1 MSGEIPILKPD
12 PRIYPEK
19 VSERTRLILS
29 LRPHGVRQ
37 TTFHYKPSDYFEEE
51 EVISPGFGSKALAI
65 ILQARE
71 CPWVCVMCDLWRGTR
86 ESTLPQNSITRQ
98 IEFVYKNLGYLS
110 GNSCE
115 MLKKRTWYAGFS
127 REIRNHPTRIIKLY
141 NAGSFFDAASIPP
154 EEYYTIAQ
162 RVVGFDRVI
171 VECHPKLV
179 GNRILDFLECLKKAV
194 DETGLSEPPKLEVG
208 MGLEVADDRVLA
220 LLNKKMN
227 CADFER
233 ACNFLRKHGI
243 DVRAFILANPPFITQ
258 DYFVELAMKSAKFA
272 FDCGVNRVVFIPTRA
287 KNGAM
292 EFLEKNGYFSRISIG
307 TLESILEHAV
317 KLKRGIAVVDT
328 WEIEG
333 GVDEICKSCFGH
345 RVKRLTDIGF
355 AQKPMPRV
363 HCKTCNSG

>member
-258 DYFVELAMKSAKFA
+258 DYFVELAMKSQSSPLIAGLTGLFL
-272 FDCGVNRVVFIPTRA
+272 FLRA
-287 KNGAM
+287 PKTAQWN
-292 EFLEKNGYFSRISIG
+292 FWKKTVIFP
-307 TLESILEHAV
+307 ESA
-317 KLKRGIAVVDT
+317 
-328 WEIEG
+328 
-333 GVDEICKSCFGH
+333 
-345 RVKRLTDIGF
+345 
-355 AQKPMPRV
+355 
-363 HCKTCNSG
+363 